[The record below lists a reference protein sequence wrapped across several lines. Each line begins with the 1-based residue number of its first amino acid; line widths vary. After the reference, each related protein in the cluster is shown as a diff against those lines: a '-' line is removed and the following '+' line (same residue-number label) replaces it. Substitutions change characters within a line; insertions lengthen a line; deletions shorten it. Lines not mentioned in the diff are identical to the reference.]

1 MGRTQDRTW
10 RIHPDPDT
18 GVVDP
23 GEVIGAL
30 QEAAVILLR
39 VGGGVTVVPERFA
52 HPRTGEWL
60 THAVNV
66 KWTSFVPPIQPPA
79 PWFVHGDEPYQTA
92 EGSEAPVLPGIDEE
106 ALATLEGQEPFDA
119 SDADEDAAE
128 DLEADEE
135 PALSLE

>member
-79 PWFVHGDEPYQTA
+79 PWFVRGEEP
-92 EGSEAPVLPGIDEE
+92 EGLPGIDEE
-106 ALATLEGQEPFDA
+106 SLAVLEGQEPFDA

>member
-30 QEAAVILLR
+30 QEAAVIMLR

-79 PWFVHGDEPYQTA
+79 PWFARGQQAAD
-92 EGSEAPVLPGIDEE
+92 GSEEPIPGIDEE
-106 ALATLEGQEPFDA
+106 TLANLEGDEPFA
-119 SDADEDAAE
+119 MRDADEAEAAE
-128 DLEADEE
+128 ELEADEE
-135 PALSLE
+135 PAVVLE